1 MHRAGSDQQH
11 LVGMKEKALAAGEI
25 LADPAAHENEFIVG
39 MRMCDRGAGLHVDV
53 VADRDKIAAQLIVCR
68 VLRQMLVNDGFNTMV
83 CHRKCLAF
91 CRVTFCDNFITK
103 KGLQL
108 SVYLVL

>member
-1 MHRAGSDQQH
+1 
-11 LVGMKEKALAAGEI
+11 
-25 LADPAAHENEFIVG
+25 
-39 MRMCDRGAGLHVDV
+39 MCDRGAGLHVDIV
-53 VADRDKIAAQLIVCR
+53 PDRDKTAAQLVVGHILCQV
-68 VLRQMLVNDGFNTMV
+68 LVNDGFNTMV
-83 CHRKCLAF
+83 CHRKRLAF